1 MRVIIGGA
9 LLHTTNV
16 FCCIFPCFL
25 FQRLFAMCAILTLSL
40 IRDFQIKH
48 SHTRLPQERG

>member
-9 LLHTTNV
+9 LLHTTIVFVVFFPV
-16 FCCIFPCFL
+16 FCFNVC
-25 FQRLFAMCAILTLSL
+25 CAILTLSL

-48 SHTRLPQERG
+48 SHTSGWRGGD

>member
-16 FCCIFPCFL
+16 FVVFFPVFCFNDCC
-25 FQRLFAMCAILTLSL
+25 MCAILTLSL

-48 SHTRLPQERG
+48 SHTRLSQERG